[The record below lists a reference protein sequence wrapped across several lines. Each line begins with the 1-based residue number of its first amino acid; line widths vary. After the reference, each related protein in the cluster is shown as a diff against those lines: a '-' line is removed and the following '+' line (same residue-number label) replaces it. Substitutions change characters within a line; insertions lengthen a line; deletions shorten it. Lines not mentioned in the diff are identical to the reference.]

1 MEGRRRDGNRRILVA
16 PINWGLGHAT
26 RCIPIILELQKCGF
40 EPVLGS
46 DGAALQLLKKEFPGL
61 QAVELP
67 AYNISYA
74 QKGKNLKW
82 KLLLQ
87 MPHIL
92 RTVQKERKA
101 AEALVKEFDLC
112 GIISD
117 NRFGMYSKDVPSV
130 YITHQ
135 LKVLSGRSTFFSSF
149 HHRQYIKRFDEC
161 WVPDAAG
168 EDNLSGIIGH
178 PKDSLPNLKYIGV
191 LSRFQKRH
199 FSKVLDYMI
208 LLSGPEPQR
217 TLLEQVLLKNFRNTS
232 QKVLFVR
239 GIFSEVK
246 LESDNPNL
254 SIKNHLFGQE
264 LEEAI
269 NSSDVVIARS
279 GYTTL
284 MDLAKLGKKAFF
296 IPTPGQ
302 PEQEYLAARL
312 QKKGIAP
319 FCKQDEFELSQLQRL
334 EEYPGLQAPA
344 LSGSLAGLFSLF
356 EGE

>member
-1 MEGRRRDGNRRILVA
+1 MGNKRILVA
-16 PINWGLGHAT
+16 PINWGLGHAA
-26 RCIPIILELQKCGF
+26 RCIPIIQELQKCGF

-46 DGAALQLLKKEFPGL
+46 DGAALQLLKKEFPEL

-67 AYNISYA
+67 AYHIHYA
-74 QKGKNLKW
+74 KKGKNLKW
-82 KLLLQ
+82 QLLLQ

-92 RTVQKERKA
+92 RTVEKERKV
-101 AEALVKEFDLC
+101 AETLVEELDLC

-117 NRFGMYSKDVPSV
+117 NRFGMYSKAVPSV

-135 LKVLSGRSTFFSSF
+135 LNVLSGKSTFFSSF
-149 HHRQYIKRFDEC
+149 HHRQYIKKFNEC
-161 WVPDAAG
+161 WVPDAPG
-168 EDNLSGIIGH
+168 KNNLSGIIGH
-178 PKDSLPNLKYIGV
+178 PKQLPKNARYIGI
-191 LSRFQKRH
+191 LSRFQKRD
-199 FSKVLDYMI
+199 FEEVFDFTI

-239 GIFSEVK
+239 GIFSEEK
-246 LESDNPNL
+246 LENNNQNL
-254 SIKNHLFGQE
+254 SIKNHLFGKE
-264 LEEAI
+264 LEEAL
-269 NSSDVVIARS
+269 NSSEIIIARS

-284 MDLAKLGKKAFF
+284 MDLAKLQKKAFF

-319 FCKQDEFELSQLQRL
+319 YCKQEDFNLSQLKNL
-334 EEYPGLQAPA
+334 KEYPGLEAPT
-344 LSGSLAGLFSLF
+344 LSGNLAGLFALF
-356 EGE
+356 EGK

>member
-1 MEGRRRDGNRRILVA
+1 MGNKRILVA
-16 PINWGLGHAT
+16 PINWGLGHAA
-26 RCIPIILELQKCGF
+26 RCIPIIQELQKCGF

-46 DGAALQLLKKEFPGL
+46 DGAALQLLKKEFPQL

-67 AYNISYA
+67 AYNIHYA
-74 QKGKNLKW
+74 KKGKNLKW
-82 KLLLQ
+82 QLLLQ
-87 MPHIL
+87 MPHII

-101 AEALVKEFDLC
+101 AEELVTDLALC

-117 NRFGMYSKDVPSV
+117 NRFGMHSKAIPSV

-135 LKVLSGRSTFFSSF
+135 LNVLSGKSTFFSSL
-149 HHRQYIKRFDEC
+149 HHRQYIKNFVEC
-161 WVPDAAG
+161 WIPDAGG

-178 PKDSLPNLKYIGV
+178 PKKLLPNLKYIGV
-191 LSRFQKRH
+191 LSRFEKRH
-199 FSKVLDYMI
+199 FSKVFDYTV

-217 TLLEQVLLKNFRNTS
+217 TMLEELLLDSFRNTS

-239 GIFSEVK
+239 GIFSEEK
-246 LESDNPNL
+246 LENNNQNL

-264 LEEAI
+264 LEEAL
-269 NSSDVVIARS
+269 NSSEIIIARS

-284 MDLAKLGKKAFF
+284 MDLANLQKKAFF

-319 FCKQDEFELSQLQRL
+319 YCKQEDFNLSQLKKL
-334 EEYPGLQAPA
+334 KEYPGLQAPT
-344 LSGSLAGLFSLF
+344 LSGNLAGLFTLF
-356 EGE
+356 EGK